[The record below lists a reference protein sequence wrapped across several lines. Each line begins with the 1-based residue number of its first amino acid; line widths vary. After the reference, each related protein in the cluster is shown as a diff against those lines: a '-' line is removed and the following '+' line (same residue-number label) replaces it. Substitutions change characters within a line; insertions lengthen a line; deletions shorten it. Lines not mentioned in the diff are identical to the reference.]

1 MAHRRIVREKP
12 RGFTFKAVQYVSLTQ
27 IESRMRSSKAGNPEY
42 FASLLDQGMMPL
54 DVMKEQLRTFSE
66 QILREVGN

>member
-1 MAHRRIVREKP
+1 MFPVYVLPISP
-12 RGFTFKAVQYVSLTQ
+12 AVH
-27 IESRMRSSKAGNPEY
+27 NPEY
-42 FASLLDQGMMPL
+42 FASLLDQGMLPL